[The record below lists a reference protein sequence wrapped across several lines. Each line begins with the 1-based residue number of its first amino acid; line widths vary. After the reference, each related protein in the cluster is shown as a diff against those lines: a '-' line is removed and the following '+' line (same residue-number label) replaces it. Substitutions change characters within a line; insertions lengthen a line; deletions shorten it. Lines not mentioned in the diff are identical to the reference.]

1 MAHVH
6 IPALLR
12 AATAGR
18 VWLEAPGATV
28 GEVVAG
34 LEELCPELR
43 GRLVCEGRLV
53 RGMAIAVDGEISSM
67 GLLEPVDGET
77 EVQFIAA
84 ISGG

>member
-18 VWLEAPGATV
+18 EWVEAPGTTV
-28 GEVVAG
+28 GEVVAA
-34 LEELCPELR
+34 LEVLCPELR
-43 GRLVCEGRLV
+43 GRLVCDGRLV

-67 GLLEPVDGET
+67 GLMEPVDETT
-77 EVQFIAA
+77 EVQFLTA

>member
-18 VWLEAPGATV
+18 EWVEAPGATV
-28 GEVVAG
+28 GEVVAA
-34 LEELCPELR
+34 LEVLCPELQ
-43 GRLVCEGRLV
+43 GRLVCDGRLV
-53 RGMAIAVDGEISSM
+53 RGMAIAVDGEISAM
-67 GLLEPVDGET
+67 GLLDPVDGET
-77 EVQFIAA
+77 DVQFITA